1 MKQKTIFIEIVMLL
15 GLLFNTC
22 THQSD
27 FPVLKGS
34 YLGQKPPGDIPE
46 LFAPGIISTG
56 NHEIW
61 ISISPDG
68 REMYYTLRA
77 GLLGQGYNVILYMY
91 QNINDWKGPFVAPFS
106 GRYSDKE
113 QCIYENGNKIVF
125 NSKRPKSGQGEP
137 EEVEDIWTTERIN
150 GKWTEPK
157 LLTNFDLGE
166 RRMSPCIT
174 NSGNLY
180 FSGNYE
186 NPENQPDI
194 YRSNFI
200 NGKYSIPE
208 KLGGDLNSEYYEGHV
223 FVSPDERFII
233 FDSNRPDGFGETD
246 MYISFQ
252 LEDGSFS
259 KSVNLGEKINS
270 ASHDSAPFVTFDG
283 KFLFFFSDRSNVKN
297 YSEKPLS
304 YSEILDSINQPKN
317 GYGDIYWVDA
327 KIIEELKPEKL
338 K

>member
-1 MKQKTIFIEIVMLL
+1 MLVTALSASAQKRV
-15 GLLFNTC
+15 
-22 THQSD
+22 
-27 FPVLKGS
+27 FPKLTGP
-34 YLGQKPPGDIPE
+34 YLGQKPPGMTPE
-46 LFAPGIISTG
+46 VFTPGIISTG
-56 NHEIW
+56 NHEFW
-61 ISISPDG
+61 ISVSPDG
-68 REMYYTLRA
+68 GEIYYTLRG
-77 GLLGQGYNVILYMY
+77 GLLGHGYNVVLYMY
-91 QNINDWKGPFVAPFS
+91 QNKNDWKGPFVVPFS

-113 QCIYENGNKIVF
+113 QCLYENGNKIVF
-125 NSKRPKSGQGEP
+125 NSKRPKSGKGEP
-137 EEVEDIWTTERIN
+137 EELEDIWTTERVN

-157 LLTNFDLGE
+157 LLTDSDLGE

-186 NPENQPDI
+186 NTENLPDI
-194 YRSNFI
+194 YRSKFI

-208 KLGGDLNSEYYEGHV
+208 KLGGDLNSEYFESHV

-233 FDSNRPDGFGETD
+233 FDSDRPDGFGETD

-270 ASHDSAPFVTFDG
+270 ASNDSAPFVTRDG
-283 KFLFFFSDRSNVKN
+283 KYFFFFSDRTDVKN

-304 YSEILDSINQPKN
+304 YSEIINSINQPKN

-327 KIIEELKPEKL
+327 KIINELKPK
-338 K
+338 